1 MTSNLVW
8 IVPLALL
15 VGMVLG
21 GLGGGGAILT
31 VPILVYLLH
40 QEPSH
45 ATAGSLIIVGLASA
59 IGLFAHR
66 AAGNV
71 RFEDGIVFGLT
82 GIAGSFVGSKLS
94 AVVEPAVLMTAF
106 GLLMLLVAGL
116 MLRKRAADRQCPD
129 CERNA
134 DRKGLPVLL
143 VTATGVGF
151 LTGFFGVGGG
161 FAVVP
166 ALVLALGYSMPVAV
180 GTSLVVIVVNSLTA
194 LAARAASGLD
204 IDWPLIL
211 VFGAVAAAGSLL
223 GGRLAGKID
232 QRHLSLAF
240 TILLFLVSAYVLAI
254 NVPALLA

>member
-1 MTSNLVW
+1 MMSTLVW
-8 IVPLALL
+8 IVPLALV

-40 QEPSH
+40 QEPVH
-45 ATAGSLIIVGLASA
+45 ATAGSLIIVALASA
-59 IGLFAHR
+59 VGIFAHLSK
-66 AAGNV
+66 GNV
-71 RFEDGIVFGLT
+71 RLKDGIVFGLV
-82 GIAGSFVGSKLS
+82 GIVGSFIGSKLS
-94 AVVEPAVLMTAF
+94 AAVAPEVLMTAF

-116 MLRKRAADRQCPD
+116 MLRKRAQGNGESEAEGRRRGP
-129 CERNA
+129 
-134 DRKGLPVLL
+134 PVL
-143 VTATGVGF
+143 VATATGVGF

-166 ALVLALGYSMPVAV
+166 ALVLALNFSMPVAV

-194 LAARAASGLD
+194 LGARAASGLE

-211 VFGAVAAAGSLL
+211 VFGGVAAVGSLL
-223 GGRLAGKID
+223 GGQLAGRVD

-240 TILLFLVSAYVLAI
+240 TVLLLVVAAYVLAM
-254 NVPALLA
+254 NVPQLVA